1 MRRYPSFHPV
11 PVHNSD
17 EKEKSQY
24 WQILN
29 CARPDETG
37 NPRTRA
43 EIRASFQDPANGLFK
58 VSEDGNVGHRMA
70 NDLLSITIALGLLD
84 GDGVGDKQVI
94 SWTSHT
100 ESYMSGESEF
110 SETLLKGLEHRM
122 WKVDWHRGDQILIE
136 LLLDIHKIMDPES
149 NAYLSPNKILE
160 RLDKSGWDS
169 TGYGTDGGK
178 KGAQRNLREALKF
191 GALLQL
197 FSVDPNSK
205 NPKYAR
211 FSSGSSLTDEE
222 DDEEDDSSSGT
233 YLVRNAL
240 RRICVYWQG
249 WTVLKKL
256 GTSHKTFSSPEG
268 ESFLNRLFIYHI
280 FRECRGHGD
289 QRKHATRLR
298 KSFDKFT
305 KVLKDN
311 YEGDRQETTTS
322 KHIDDAVN
330 VKHSTLLNVAKHHN
344 AMLKSA
350 IQTKYELD
358 SEAIPKHITIDAL
371 QRAYYDCEDQ
381 VEVLAFF
388 ERNAGARYDVTI
400 LSDFAEKHVG
410 NPWSFTGA
418 LDPYEWQIEAT
429 NQWNENGNSGIVAAV
444 TGSGKT
450 IMAMHAVSDY
460 LTQHP
465 DAVVSVIV
473 PTKVLM
479 YQWAEIFAEI
489 LGLDEDT
496 IGLRGD
502 GFKDNFQT
510 GKRVVVSIIDSA
522 RQGVLEADVEEL
534 PDSTPHLLIA
544 DECHRYGG
552 EANRTVFDTRH
563 DAVLGLSA
571 TPPADEEELDE
582 DDLTNA
588 QVVLDRIGG
597 VFYNLRYK
605 EALEQKLISPFEV
618 QYVTIPLQPHEDILY
633 VAHSKRISKAIQ
645 NIRMKYG
652 HAMDRY
658 SNRSIDE
665 QLNALRQNIPDIDS
679 DKDVNRYRQETQ
691 KRRDLVWG
699 TDNRKFAYLKVV
711 KQHPTSQMMVFHERI
726 SQLEDIVA
734 PVDKRGEGSGEADKT
749 IEKLLVDPNYTPAM
763 YHSKQ
768 TPGWNPLF
776 MQAFREGKCRVM
788 LSVKALAE
796 GVDVPKADV
805 GIIRVSTG
813 SVRQR
818 IQTIGRMLRRG
829 AAEKAMIYIFH
840 VTTSDWEPT
849 VDCNILRNVD
859 WEEQLGDADITCTR
873 YMPSTVDENGEKP
886 HFGELV
892 SVGKDDLP
900 IPESWE
906 DRRPPAEVDVSEL
919 NLEDAYP
926 GRYEGKTLGVD
937 SRARPFIRDSVY
949 GRIFIENSSIEGAA
963 RIIHQR
969 KGGGKLLVTPQGHL
983 VTRVKGEPTI
993 FLGSIEPGSIN
1004 SIIEQ
1009 AKQQRATQ
1017 PRRKARTFEEMF
1029 GSISTKDEGG
1039 K

>member
-1 MRRYPSFHPV
+1 MVQH
-11 PVHNSD
+11 
-17 EKEKSQY
+17 KSQY

-29 CARPDETG
+29 CALPDEEG
-37 NPRTRA
+37 QPRTRA
-43 EIRASFQDPANGLFK
+43 EIRESFQDPVNGLLK
-58 VSEDGNVGHRMA
+58 VSEEGNVGNRMA
-70 NDLLSITIALGLLD
+70 NDLLSIAIALGLLD
-84 GDGVGDKQVI
+84 EEGVGKEQNI

-100 ESYMSGESEF
+100 ESYMSDESEF

-122 WKVDWHRGDQILIE
+122 WGVDWHRGDQILIE
-136 LLLDIHKIMDPES
+136 LLLDIHKVMNPES
-149 NAYLSPNKILE
+149 NTYISPNQILE

-169 TGYGTDGGK
+169 TGSGSKDSQS
-178 KGAQRNLREALKF
+178 GAKRNLREVLKL

-197 FSVDPNSK
+197 FSIDQNSK

-211 FSSGSSLTDEE
+211 FSIGASSTDDE
-222 DDEEDDSSSGT
+222 DDEDDDSTSGN
-233 YLVRNAL
+233 YPVRNAL

-249 WTVLKKL
+249 WQVLRKL
-256 GTSHKTFSSPEG
+256 GTSYETLQSREG

-280 FRECRGHGD
+280 FRECGGHGN
-289 QRKHATRLR
+289 QRSHAKRLR

-305 KVLKDN
+305 KVTRN
-311 YEGDRQETTTS
+311 AYEEDRHQAEGSLHISSTFSRPTTGKKES
-322 KHIDDAVN
+322 
-330 VKHSTLLNVAKHHN
+330 LLGVIKHHMR
-344 AMLKSA
+344 MLKSA
-350 IQTKYELD
+350 IQVKFNLNSAD
-358 SEAIPKHITIDAL
+358 IPKHITVDAL
-371 QRAYYDCEDQ
+371 QRAYHNCEDQ
-381 VEVLAFF
+381 CDVMAFF
-388 ERNAGARYDVTI
+388 ERNSGARYDVTI
-400 LSDFAEKHVG
+400 LSDFAKKHVG
-410 NPWSFTGA
+410 EPWSFTSA
-418 LDPYEWQIEAT
+418 FEPYAWQIEAT
-429 NQWNENGNSGIVAAV
+429 NQWNGNGNSGIVAAV

-450 IMAMHAVSDY
+450 IMAMQVVSDY
-460 LTQHP
+460 LVQNT
-465 DAVVSVIV
+465 DAIISIIV

-479 YQWAEIFAEI
+479 YQWAETFAEI
-489 LGLDEDT
+489 LGLDEDI

-502 GFKDNFQT
+502 GFKDSFQF
-510 GKRVVVSIIDSA
+510 GKRVLVSIVDSA
-522 RQGVLEADVEEL
+522 RQGILEADIGMI

-552 EANRTVFDTRH
+552 EANRTVFDIRH
-563 DAVLGLSA
+563 NAILGLSA
-571 TPPADEEELDE
+571 TPPADDAEVGD

-605 EALEQKLISPFEV
+605 EALEQDLISPFEV
-618 QYVTIPLQPHEDILY
+618 QYVTIPLQPYEDILY
-633 VAHSKRISKAIQ
+633 RAHSKRISKAIQ

-652 HAMDRY
+652 HAMERY
-658 SNRSIDE
+658 SNRSLDE
-665 QLNALRQNIPDIDS
+665 QLNALRQSTPNIDS
-679 DKDVNRYRQETQ
+679 DKDVNRYRQESQ
-691 KRRDLVWG
+691 KRRDLVWE

-711 KQHPTSQMMVFHERI
+711 EQHPTSQIMVFHERI

-734 PVDKRGEGSGEADKT
+734 PVDKRGEGTGEADKI
-749 IEKLLVDPNYTPAM
+749 IEKLLVNPNYTPAM

-859 WEEQLGDADITCTR
+859 WEEQLGDSEITCTR
-873 YMPSTVDENGEKP
+873 YMPPIEDENGNVP
-886 HFGELV
+886 HFGELLP
-892 SVGKDDLP
+892 VGKDDLP

-919 NLEDAYP
+919 GIGDAYP
-926 GRYEGKTLGVD
+926 GRYDGKRLGVD
-937 SRARPFIRDSVY
+937 TQSRPFIKDRTY
-949 GRIFIENSSIEGAA
+949 GRVIIENPILEAAAFELSKRKSGGA
-963 RIIHQR
+963 
-969 KGGGKLLVTPQGHL
+969 LLVTPQGHII
-983 VTRVKGEPTI
+983 TRSKGEPTI
-993 FLGSIEPGSIN
+993 FIGTIGEESIEKIIN
-1004 SIIEQ
+1004 DTLEIRKNQ
-1009 AKQQRATQ
+1009 PKRA
-1017 PRRKARTFEEMF
+1017 RKTFEEMF
-1029 GSISTKDEGG
+1029 GE
-1039 K
+1039 

>member
-1 MRRYPSFHPV
+1 MRRYPSFSPV
-11 PVHNSD
+11 PIHNSD
-17 EKEKSQY
+17 EKKKSQY

-29 CARPDETG
+29 CARPDENG
-37 NPRTRA
+37 DPRTRA
-43 EIRASFQDPANGLFK
+43 EIRASFQDPINGLFK
-58 VSEDGNVGHRMA
+58 VSEEGNVGHRMA

-84 GDGVGDKQVI
+84 GNGVGDSQVI
-94 SWTSHT
+94 SWTTHT
-100 ESYMSGESEF
+100 ESYMSDKLSF
-110 SETLLKGLEHRM
+110 SEALLKGLEHRM
-122 WKVDWHRGDQILIE
+122 WEVDSHRGDQILVE
-136 LLLDIHKIMDPES
+136 LLLDIHKVMDPES
-149 NAYLSPNKILE
+149 NTFLTPNKILE

-169 TGYGTDGGK
+169 SGYGSDGGA
-178 KGAQRNLREALKF
+178 KGAKRNLREALRF
-191 GALLQL
+191 GALIHL
-197 FSVDPNSK
+197 FSVDLNSK
-205 NPKYAR
+205 NPRYAR
-211 FSSGSSLTDEE
+211 YSSRSLSFDAE
-222 DDEEDDSSSGT
+222 DDEDDDSNSGN
-233 YLVRNAL
+233 YPVRNAL

-249 WTVLKKL
+249 WWVLRKL
-256 GTSHKTFSSPEG
+256 GTSHQTFSSPEG

-280 FRECRGHGD
+280 FRECGGHGN
-289 QRKHATRLR
+289 QRKHAIRLR
-298 KSFDKFT
+298 KAFDKFT
-305 KVLKDN
+305 TVLKDN
-311 YEGDRQETTTS
+311 YKHDQQQATNS
-322 KHIDDAVN
+322 KHIEDSVN
-330 VKHSTLLNVAKHHN
+330 TKHSTLLNVAKHHN

-350 IQTKYELD
+350 IQTKYELN
-358 SEAIPKHITIDAL
+358 SEAIPKHITVDAL
-371 QRAYYDCEDQ
+371 QRAYYDCKDQ

-388 ERNAGARYDVTI
+388 EGNAGARYDVTI

-418 LDPYEWQIEAT
+418 FDPYEWQIEAT
-429 NQWNENGNSGIVAAV
+429 TQWNENGNSGIVAAV

-460 LTQHP
+460 LAQHP

-479 YQWAEIFAEI
+479 YQWAETFAEI
-489 LGLDEDT
+489 LGLNEDT

-502 GFKDNFQT
+502 GFKDSFNI
-510 GKRVVVSIIDSA
+510 GKRVLVSIIDSA
-522 RQGVLEADVEEL
+522 RQGVLEADVNSL
-534 PDSTPHLLIA
+534 PNSVPHLLIA

-552 EANRTVFDTRH
+552 EANRTVFDTPH
-563 DAVLGLSA
+563 DAILGLSA
-571 TPPADEEELDE
+571 TPPADEEEVDE

-605 EALEQKLISPFEV
+605 EALEQELISPFEV

-633 VAHSKRISKAIQ
+633 RAHSKRISKAIQ
-645 NIRMKYG
+645 EIRMKYG
-652 HAMDRY
+652 HAMERY

-665 QLNALRQNIPDIDS
+665 QLNALRQRIPDIDS
-679 DKDVNRYRQETQ
+679 DKDVSRYRQETQ

-699 TDNRKFAYLKVV
+699 TANRKFAYLKVV
-711 KQHPTSQMMVFHERI
+711 EQHPTSQMMVFHERI

-734 PVDKRGEGSGEADKT
+734 PVDRRMTGSREPADHA
-749 IEKLLVDPNYTPAM
+749 IQDLLVNPNYTPAM

-776 MQAFREGKCRVM
+776 MQAFREGKSRVM

-829 AAEKAMIYIFH
+829 AADRAVIYIFH

-859 WEEQLGDADITCTR
+859 WEEQLGDAEITCTR
-873 YMPSTVDENGEKP
+873 YMPPTADENGDVP

-892 SVGKDDLP
+892 FVGKDDLP
-900 IPESWE
+900 IPESWD

-919 NLEDAYP
+919 NPGDAYP
-926 GRYEGKTLGVD
+926 GRYDGKRLGVD
-937 SRARPFIRDSVY
+937 TQSRPFIKHSTY
-949 GRIFIENSSIEGAA
+949 GRIILENAVLEAAAIELRKTKTGGA
-963 RIIHQR
+963 
-969 KGGGKLLVTPQGHL
+969 LMVTAQGHL
-983 VTRVKGEPTI
+983 ITRLKDGTTI
-993 FLGSIEPGSIN
+993 FLGEFDREILDNVID
-1004 SIIEQ
+1004 Q
-1009 AKQQRATQ
+1009 AVEMRKNQ
-1017 PRRKARTFEEMF
+1017 PKRIRRTFDEMF
-1029 GSISTKDEGG
+1029 G
-1039 K
+1039 